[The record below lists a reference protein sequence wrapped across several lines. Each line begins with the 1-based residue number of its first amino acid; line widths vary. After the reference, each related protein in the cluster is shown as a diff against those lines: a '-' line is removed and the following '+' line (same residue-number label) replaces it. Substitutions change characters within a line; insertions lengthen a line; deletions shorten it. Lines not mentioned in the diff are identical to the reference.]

1 MNNTLNHYGW
11 VTIFF
16 HWLVAATV
24 IGLFALGYWMVDLGY
39 YDPWYK
45 RGPELHKSIGV
56 LLFVVMVLRIIWRI
70 SQVKPHSLTTH
81 SNKEKRLGNLVHGF
95 LYSALFLLMISGY
108 LISTADGR
116 EIDVFQIISIIS
128 LGELFTDQED
138 LAGTIHKYLAYI
150 LLFTVALHALA
161 ALKHHFIDKDKTLV
175 RMLGNRTTK
184 Q

>member
-24 IGLFALGYWMVDLGY
+24 IGLFALGYWMVGLGY
-39 YDPWYK
+39 YHSWYK
-45 RGPELHKSIGV
+45 QAPELHKSIGV
-56 LLFVVMVLRIIWRI
+56 LLFMLMVLRTLWRT
-70 SQVKPHSLTTH
+70 SQIKPKGLATH
-81 SNKEKRLGNLVHGF
+81 SNIEKKLGNIVHGL
-95 LYSALFLLMISGY
+95 LYSTLFILMISGY

-116 EIDVFQIISIIS
+116 DIEVFQFLSISS
-128 LGELFTDQED
+128 FGELFTDQED
-138 LAGTIHKYLAYI
+138 LAGIIHKYLAYI
-150 LLFTVALHALA
+150 LIFTVALHALA
-161 ALKHHFIDKDKTLV
+161 ALKHHFIDKDKTLI

>member
-1 MNNTLNHYGW
+1 MNNTVSHYGW
-11 VTIFF
+11 VTIIL

-45 RGPELHKSIGV
+45 QGPELHKSIGV
-56 LLFVVMVLRIIWRI
+56 LLFMVMVMRTLWRI
-70 SQVKPHSLTTH
+70 NQITPYSIATH
-81 SNKEKRLGNLVHGF
+81 SHNERKLGKLVHGF
-95 LYSALFLLMISGY
+95 LYSALFILMLSGY

-116 EIDVFQIISIIS
+116 DIEVFQLISIIS

-150 LLFTVALHALA
+150 LLFTVAIHALA